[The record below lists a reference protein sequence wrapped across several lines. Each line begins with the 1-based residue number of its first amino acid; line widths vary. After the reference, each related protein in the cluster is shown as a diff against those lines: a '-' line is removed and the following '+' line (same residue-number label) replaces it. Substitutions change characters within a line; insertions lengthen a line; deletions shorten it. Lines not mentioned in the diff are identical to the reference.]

1 MLKNLL
7 LLLLLPILIRAQSF
21 PEKPVNYVTDEAGV
35 LDAQQQSALNSKL
48 KAFEDST
55 TNQVFVYVTSDIG
68 GVSLTDHCQEIFNTW
83 EIGRKGK
90 DNGVLVA
97 VVVGQKQFRI
107 HTGYGLEGALPDI
120 LTKNIQD
127 EVMRPHFK
135 KGDYFTGISEGVD
148 QLIYYSKHEYI
159 PEIIPEKSNTG
170 IIIFAS
176 VFLIFCYGI
185 NGLFLWAVRSSIK
198 DNEKTSEKTKKI
210 ARTLVNIF
218 FYIPFLGAFLMGI
231 TGAIFGKRSRRGSG
245 GSGSRSSSWS
255 SSSSSGSSFGG
266 GGGGRS
272 GGGGSSSSW

>member
-7 LLLLLPILIRAQSF
+7 LLLLLPILIKAQSF
-21 PEKPVNYVTDEAGV
+21 PEKPLNYVTDNAGV
-35 LDAQQQSALNSKL
+35 LNTQQQSALNSKL

-55 TNQVFVYVTSDIG
+55 TNQLFIYVTSDIG

-97 VVVGQKQFRI
+97 IVVDQKQFRI

-120 LTKNIQD
+120 LTKKIQD

-159 PEIIPEKSNTG
+159 LEIIPEKNNTG
-170 IIIFAS
+170 SIIFAS
-176 VFLIFCYGI
+176 VFLVFCYGI
-185 NGLFLWAVRSSIK
+185 NGLFLWAVRSTIK

-231 TGAIFGKRSRRGSG
+231 TGAIFGKRTKGGGSG

-255 SSSSSGSSFGG
+255 SSSSSGSSFSGG
-266 GGGGRS
+266 GKS